1 METLEQGAQ
10 FAALDCGGGVCQLSL
25 LQGCLTRKG
34 TGAVG
39 SWLLDW
45 AFVVTQ
51 RLTAASR
58 SASDVCLK
66 GYSSQEF
73 KSPLPLH
80 LFLGVWQASL

>member
-1 METLEQGAQ
+1 MLSLPPWTVEWYVSFACYGRFVFDETGSIDLWENWGRAL
-10 FAALDCGGGVCQLSL
+10 LDC
-25 LQGCLTRKG
+25 
-34 TGAVG
+34 
-39 SWLLDW
+39 

-51 RLTAASR
+51 RLTAASI